1 MVHYS
6 EVYHNFLA
14 GVVDY
19 GIAEFG
25 NKDFESLTVGRFYN
39 EIYDTLRYNAW
50 EAKLSEY
57 LPFIPS
63 DYPFR
68 ALSIELSIY
77 SSIALLFANG
87 FNLNTIGYFIFYM
100 TNLLTGFSI
109 EFLFYAFDIHK
120 QVTYI

>member
-1 MVHYS
+1 LVYYS
-6 EVYHNFLA
+6 EVYHNFLD

-25 NKDFESLTVGRFYN
+25 NKDFESLTVGTFYN
-39 EIYDTLRYNAW
+39 EIYNTLRYNTW

-57 LPFIPS
+57 LQFIPS
-63 DYPFR
+63 DYPFK

-77 SSIALLFANG
+77 SSIALLFENG

-109 EFLFYAFDIHK
+109 EFLFYAFDIHQ
-120 QVTYI
+120 QVTNI